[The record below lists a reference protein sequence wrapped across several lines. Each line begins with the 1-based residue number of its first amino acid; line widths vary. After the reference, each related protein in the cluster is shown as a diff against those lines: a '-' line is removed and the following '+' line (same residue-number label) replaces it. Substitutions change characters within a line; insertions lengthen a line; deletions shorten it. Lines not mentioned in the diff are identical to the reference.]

1 MFAKTSFY
9 AEGVS
14 SEAPSKKKATRYAS
28 PGDAARIHERNPSS
42 FSEVRIKPHSVIDLK
57 HFVPQKYL
65 KPRQAVESAESRIH
79 MTTS

>member
-1 MFAKTSFY
+1 MYLKTSFY

-14 SEAPSKKKATRYAS
+14 PEPPRKKNATRYAS

-42 FSEVRIKPHSVIDLK
+42 LTEVRIKPHSVIDFK

-65 KPRQAVESAESRIH
+65 KPRQAVELTES
-79 MTTS
+79 